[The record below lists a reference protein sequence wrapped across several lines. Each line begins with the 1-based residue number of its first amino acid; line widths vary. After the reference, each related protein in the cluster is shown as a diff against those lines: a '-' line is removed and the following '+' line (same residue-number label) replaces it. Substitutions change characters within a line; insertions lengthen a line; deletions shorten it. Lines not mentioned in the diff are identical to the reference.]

1 MNHWVLSKL
10 ILSQQTNM
18 DCVDSYWFNWIKC
31 NESCQN
37 DSIEVV
43 RSRFI
48 RNMWFVDSSVYNH
61 KQHIEYTIKQW
72 IPRKPIIE
80 ILIFK
85 PQHKWFSQYVI
96 PYWLVRMGS
105 NDLNDINNND
115 NDNDDDNDQKERK
128 KEEYCYAIQYNDR
141 FQLIQWSNIMI
152 SWISIDS
159 IAKQPLRLQ
168 CVWVIVPFGR
178 YQWIIRSILYHW

>member
-10 ILSQQTNM
+10 ILSKQTNM

-72 IPRKPIIE
+72 IPRKAIIE

-85 PQHKWFSQYVI
+85 PQHKWFSQYASLLYCDYQMLI

-115 NDNDDDNDQKERK
+115 NNDNNDQKERK
-128 KEEYCYAIQYNDR
+128 KEIRVLLCNTV
-141 FQLIQWSNIMI
+141 QW
-152 SWISIDS
+152 
-159 IAKQPLRLQ
+159 
-168 CVWVIVPFGR
+168 
-178 YQWIIRSILYHW
+178 

>member
-18 DCVDSYWFNWIKC
+18 DCVDSYWFNSIKC

-72 IPRKPIIE
+72 IPRKAIIE

-85 PQHKWFSQYVI
+85 PQHKWFSQYASLLYCDYQMLI

-115 NDNDDDNDQKERK
+115 NDNDNNDQKEKK
-128 KEEYCYAIQYNDR
+128 KEIRVLLCNTV
-141 FQLIQWSNIMI
+141 QW
-152 SWISIDS
+152 
-159 IAKQPLRLQ
+159 
-168 CVWVIVPFGR
+168 
-178 YQWIIRSILYHW
+178 